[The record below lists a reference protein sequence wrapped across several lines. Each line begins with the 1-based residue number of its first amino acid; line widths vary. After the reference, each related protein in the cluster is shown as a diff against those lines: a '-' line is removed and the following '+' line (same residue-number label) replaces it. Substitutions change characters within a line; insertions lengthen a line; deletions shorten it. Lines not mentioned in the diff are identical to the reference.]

1 MTMAQIFIS
10 YSRVDRPFVD
20 NFLPLLHEVYGYS
33 SIWFDAELHGG
44 QVWWDEILSQIARC
58 DIFVFLMSNES
69 LASTYCLAE
78 LAEARRLG
86 KLILP
91 VQIRARTTIPDDLT
105 TIHYVDLSQGVGDVR
120 GMNRFHAAVR
130 RLLQQMPDQPPA
142 PARAEPITMPVVP
155 ASEKSGAAKKS
166 ARGLILV
173 GVVGAALLVII
184 VLVLS
189 DMLPIFQQQPAN
201 ETESPTNEVVDTPTI
216 DIALVVATLDAQGTA
231 AVRATSIIG
240 TMTQSAVDEQ
250 ATQTHLMGLTVTA
263 TRWTP
268 TPVPTHTP
276 TPDMTASIT
285 ALTEQA
291 VADMATALMRD
302 RTATAAAWT
311 DIPTRTQTATRT
323 PTPTRTPSRTPRPTE
338 RDDSDVESYSA
349 SERMATFA
357 AMQDEDSDDPDN
369 KVVDPPR
376 PPSFGG

>member
-1 MTMAQIFIS
+1 M
-10 YSRVDRPFVD
+10 
-20 NFLPLLHEVYGYS
+20 NKLLINILIS
-33 SIWFDAELHGG
+33 SIYSEN
-44 QVWWDEILSQIARC
+44 V
-58 DIFVFLMSNES
+58 
-69 LASTYCLAE
+69 
-78 LAEARRLG
+78 
-86 KLILP
+86 
-91 VQIRARTTIPDDLT
+91 IP
-105 TIHYVDLSQGVGDVR
+105 
-120 GMNRFHAAVR
+120 
-130 RLLQQMPDQPPA
+130 
-142 PARAEPITMPVVP
+142 
-155 ASEKSGAAKKS
+155 
-166 ARGLILV
+166 
-173 GVVGAALLVII
+173 II
-184 VLVLS
+184 
-189 DMLPIFQQQPAN
+189 
-201 ETESPTNEVVDTPTI
+201 EVTI

-311 DIPTRTQTATRT
+311 DTPTRTQTATRT